1 MKQPFTFKTHIF
13 QGDGSL
19 SLHFIEVPIEIAESL
34 FDKFPARAIITIH
47 DATFHGGVLR
57 RKDGYYLIQMG
68 KATLKKIK
76 AIHNDLVEVTMEADL
91 TTYGYELP
99 EEMEALLEQDEDGR
113 KIWEALNPGMKRSL
127 LHYVNSAKSVD
138 VRIKRSILILKR
150 AEEIQAERKKKGMK

>member
-76 AIHNDLVEVTMEADL
+76 AIHNDLVEVKIEPDQ

-138 VRIKRSILILKR
+138 VRIKRSIHILKR
-150 AEEIQAERKKKGMK
+150 AEEIQAERKKKGLK

>member
-1 MKQPFTFKTHIF
+1 MQQPFSFSTRIQ

-19 SLHFIEVPIEIAESL
+19 SLHFIEVPVEIAESL
-34 FDKFPARAIITIH
+34 SDKFPARALVTIH
-47 DATFHGGVLR
+47 GATFHAGVLR

-76 AIHNDLVEVTMEADL
+76 ASFQDLVEVKIEPDQ

-138 VRIKRSILILKR
+138 VRIKRSIHILKR
-150 AEEIQAERKKKGMK
+150 AEEIQAERRKKGK

>member
-1 MKQPFTFKTHIF
+1 MQQPFSFSTRIQ

-19 SLHFIEVPIEIAESL
+19 SLHFIEVPVEIAESL
-34 FDKFPARAIITIH
+34 SNKFPARVLVTIH
-47 DATFHGGVLR
+47 GATFHAGVLR

-76 AIHNDLVEVTMEADL
+76 ASFQDLVEVKIEPDQ

-138 VRIKRSILILKR
+138 VRIKRSIHILKR
-150 AEEIQAERKKKGMK
+150 AEEIQAERRKKGK

>member
-1 MKQPFTFKTHIF
+1 MNQPVTFQTRIL

-19 SLHFIEVPIEIAESL
+19 FLHFIEVPIEIAESL
-34 FDKFPARAIITIH
+34 FTKFPARAIITIH
-47 DATFHGGVLR
+47 ENSFHGGLLR
-57 RKDGYYLIQMG
+57 RKDGFYLVQMG

-76 AIHNDLVEVTMEADL
+76 ASYQDLVELNIEPDQ

-113 KIWEALNPGMKRSL
+113 KTWEALNPGMKRSL
-127 LHYVNSAKSVD
+127 LHYVNSAKSID

-150 AEEIQAERKKKGMK
+150 AEEIQAERRKKGK

>member
-1 MKQPFTFKTHIF
+1 MQKSFSFTTRVQ

-19 SLHFIEVPIEIAESL
+19 SLHYIDVPIEIAETL
-34 FDKFPARAIITIH
+34 ANKFPARALVTINGT
-47 DATFHGGVLR
+47 TFHGGVLR

-76 AIHNDLVEVTMEADL
+76 ALRNDLVEVKIEPDQ

-138 VRIKRSILILKR
+138 VRIKRSIHILKR
-150 AEEIQAERKKKGMK
+150 TEEIQAERKKKGLK

>member
-1 MKQPFTFKTHIF
+1 MQQPFSFTTRVK

-34 FDKFPARAIITIH
+34 SQKFPARALVTIH
-47 DATFHGGVLR
+47 GATFHGGVLR

-68 KATLKKIK
+68 NATLKKIK
-76 AIHNDLVEVTMEADL
+76 AIHNDLVEVKIEADQ

-138 VRIKRSILILKR
+138 VRIKRSIHILKR
-150 AEEIQAERKKKGMK
+150 AEEIQAERKKKGLK

>member
-1 MKQPFTFKTHIF
+1 MQQPFSFTTRVQ

-34 FDKFPARAIITIH
+34 SQKFPARALVTIH
-47 DATFHGGVLR
+47 GATFHGGVLR

-76 AIHNDLVEVTMEADL
+76 AIHNDLVEVKIEADQ

-138 VRIKRSILILKR
+138 VRIKRSIHILKR
-150 AEEIQAERKKKGMK
+150 AEEIQAERKKKGLK

>member
-1 MKQPFTFKTHIF
+1 MQKSFSFTTRVQ

-19 SLHFIEVPIEIAESL
+19 SLHYIDVPIEIAESL
-34 FDKFPARAIITIH
+34 ANKFPARALVTINRT
-47 DATFHGGVLR
+47 TFHGGVLR

-76 AIHNDLVEVTMEADL
+76 AIRNDLVEVKIESDQ

-99 EEMEALLEQDEDGR
+99 EEMEALLEQDEYGR
-113 KIWEALNPGMKRSL
+113 KLWEALNPGMKRSL

-138 VRIKRSILILKR
+138 VRIKRSIHILKR
-150 AEEIQAERKKKGMK
+150 AEEIQAERKKKGLK

>member
-1 MKQPFTFKTHIF
+1 MQQPFSFITRVQ

-34 FDKFPARAIITIH
+34 SQKFPARALVTIH
-47 DATFHGGVLR
+47 EATFHGGVLR

-76 AIHNDLVEVTMEADL
+76 AIHNDLVEVKIEADK

-113 KIWEALNPGMKRSL
+113 KTWEALNPGMKRSL

-138 VRIKRSILILKR
+138 VRIKRSIHILKR
-150 AEEIQAERKKKGMK
+150 AEEIQSERKKKGLK

>member
-1 MKQPFTFKTHIF
+1 MQQTFSFITRIQ

-19 SLHFIEVPIEIAESL
+19 SLCYIEVPNEIAESL
-34 FDKFPARAIITIH
+34 SEKFPARALVTIH
-47 DATFHGGVLR
+47 GATFHGGVLR

-76 AIHNDLVEVTMEADL
+76 ASNQDLVEVKLEADL
-91 TTYGYELP
+91 STYGYELP

-113 KIWEALNPGMKRSL
+113 KIWESLNPGMKRSL

-150 AEEIQAERKKKGMK
+150 AEEIQSERRKKGK

>member
-1 MKQPFTFKTHIF
+1 MKQTFTFKTRILK
-13 QGDGSL
+13 GDGSL

-76 AIHNDLVEVTMEADL
+76 AIHNDLVEVKIEPDQ

-127 LHYVNSAKSVD
+127 LHYVNSAKSID
-138 VRIKRSILILKR
+138 VRIKRSIHILKR
-150 AEEIQAERKKKGMK
+150 AEEIQAERKKKGLK

>member
-1 MKQPFTFKTHIF
+1 MQKSFSFTTRVQ

-19 SLHFIEVPIEIAESL
+19 SLHYIEVPIEIAES
-34 FDKFPARAIITIH
+34 FANKFPARALITINET
-47 DATFHGGVLR
+47 TFHGGVLK

-76 AIHNDLVEVTMEADL
+76 AIRNDLVEVKIEPDQ

-150 AEEIQAERKKKGMK
+150 AEEIQAERKKKGLK